1 MRIDY
6 QWISPERRKAPL
18 LVFLHEGLGS
28 IAMWR
33 DFPRQLCE
41 AGGYRGFVYSR
52 PGYGQSAPRL
62 PSERWSPIFMHTQ
75 AHETLPSLLEAVGIE
90 TQRNPVFLF
99 GHSDGGSIALLH
111 AAKFPD
117 RVRGAIVL
125 APHLFVE
132 KLSID
137 SIAKVRTVYM
147 ETDLRTKLARFHAD
161 VDSAFWGWNDVWLD
175 PEFVK
180 WNIEDEVAQVR
191 CPVLAIQGTKD
202 EFGTMQ
208 QIRRIAEVRTQGS
221 TELVELEDCGHSPH
235 RDQPDRVI
243 AQSVDWISRHSGS

>member
-1 MRIDY
+1 
-6 QWISPERRKAPL
+6 
-18 LVFLHEGLGS
+18 
-28 IAMWR
+28 MWS

-62 PSERWSPIFMHTQ
+62 PGERWSPAFMHTQ
-75 AHETLPSLLEAVGIE
+75 AHETLPSLLAAVGIDA
-90 TQRNPVFLF
+90 QRDPVYLF

-111 AAKFPD
+111 AAKFPE

-132 KLSID
+132 GLSID
-137 SIAKVRTVYM
+137 SIANVRTVYM
-147 ETDLRTKLARFHAD
+147 ETDLRTKLARYHAD

-175 PEFVK
+175 PEFRE
-180 WNIEDEVAQVR
+180 WNIENDVARIQ
-191 CPVLAIQGTKD
+191 CPVLAIQGTRD

-208 QIRRIAEVRTQGS
+208 QIRRIAQVRSQG
-221 TELVELEDCGHSPH
+221 TTDLVELEDCGHSPH
-235 RDQPDRVI
+235 RDQPERVI
-243 AQSVDWISRHSGS
+243 AESVDWISRHRGV